1 MTGPSAAVLGAGTWG
16 ITLAWLLARGGRP
29 VQLWSS
35 SSEKRTELRERG
47 RTSRTEAIQL
57 PDSVQLPDSIEE
69 ALASDLVLLALQ
81 PAAVRPTLRS
91 FAPAFRPEQGLVHF
105 VKGFEVGG
113 TPISQVIT
121 QETRVLRVGAVA
133 GPVVPAELWRG
144 EDTAVV
150 IGSPFQALIDEVTE
164 WLTTDQVRV
173 YSTRDLTGVEVG
185 GAMRT
190 PVAFATGVL
199 RGRGLGR
206 ALTAV
211 LLTRGVAEGARLAE
225 ALGGDSRTLA
235 GLSGVGDWMLTT
247 TDPEEP
253 LVQAGLRLAGG
264 GEFGWDE
271 ADSRVRTL
279 LGLGDKLGIDL
290 PITRAVCALLDGA
303 DADAVLRQAM
313 VRAPREEVE

>member
-1 MTGPSAAVLGAGTWG
+1 MPKVSVLGAGPWG
-16 ITLAWLLARGGRP
+16 TTLAWLVARGGRP

-35 SSEKRTELRERG
+35 SGDKRAELRKRG

-57 PDSVQLPDSIEE
+57 PDSVHLPDSIEE

-91 FAPAFRPEQGLVHF
+91 FAPVLRPEQGLVHF

-121 QETRVLRVGAVA
+121 EETRVLRVGAVA
-133 GPVVPAELWRG
+133 GPVVPAELWKG
-144 EDTAVV
+144 ADTAVV

-173 YSTRDLTGVEVG
+173 YSTRDLAGVEVG

-190 PVAFATGVL
+190 PIAIATGVL
-199 RGRGLGR
+199 RARGLGR

-211 LLTRGVAEGARLAE
+211 LLTRGIAEGARLAE
-225 ALGGDSRTLA
+225 ALGGQPRTLA
-235 GLSGVGDWMLTT
+235 GLSGVGDWMVTT

-253 LVQAGLRLAGG
+253 LVQAGLRLAEGD
-264 GEFGWDE
+264 ELGWDE

-279 LGLGDKLGIDL
+279 LALGKELGIDL

-303 DADAVLRQAM
+303 DADAVLREAM
-313 VRAPREEVE
+313 ARAPRAEVE